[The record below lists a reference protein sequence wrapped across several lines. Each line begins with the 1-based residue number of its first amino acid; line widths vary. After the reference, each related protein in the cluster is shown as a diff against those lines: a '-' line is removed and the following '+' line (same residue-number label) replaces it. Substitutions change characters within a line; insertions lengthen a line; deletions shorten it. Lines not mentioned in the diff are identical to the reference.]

1 MFTQDD
7 YDRILRALN
16 AYKPGLKEKMAA
28 AKRHGGIAIQ
38 TEEWEYDMLIHRV
51 EMAKNMSAR
60 NFPMYIVKSFIN
72 NVL

>member
-7 YDRILRALN
+7 YDRILHALRAYMPDLRD
-16 AYKPGLKEKMAA
+16 KITA

-51 EMAKNMSAR
+51 EMAKRMSEQKIPL
-60 NFPMYIVKSFIN
+60 FVTEKFIN
-72 NVL
+72 EIL